1 MTPST
6 LNALQKG
13 EPISPKPKNAKK
25 KKKKKS
31 LFLCFIPLGTFHI
44 SSWSTIVKVIPPNI
58 IYSSLYVIAIWM
70 IR

>member
-25 KKKKKS
+25 KKKKNHFFYAS
-31 LFLCFIPLGTFHI
+31 FP
-44 SSWSTIVKVIPPNI
+44 
-58 IYSSLYVIAIWM
+58 
-70 IR
+70 